1 DFIDPKESAEI
12 LRGHVPAGI
21 ALARQ
26 FKIPTDVAQ
35 GIVSHHGDG
44 VMRYFY
50 EKARSEHGD
59 VVDVD
64 DFRHIGHKPRTA
76 ETAILMLADSLEAA
90 CRAVFQVEE
99 PTADAIEKVVNRI
112 IDEKVEDGQ
121 LSEAPLTLAQLTQ
134 VRKAFLDSLVGHY
147 HQRIAYPNFPGS

>member
-1 DFIDPKESAEI
+1 MI
-12 LRGHVPAGI
+12 RGHVTAGL

-26 FKIPTDVAQ
+26 YDIPTDVSD

-50 EKARSEHGD
+50 ENARQQDGID
-59 VVDVD
+59 VDID
-64 DFRHIGHKPRTA
+64 DFRHVGHKPHTS

-90 CRAVFQVEE
+90 CRANFQSDE
-99 PTADAIEKVVNRI
+99 PTPDSIEKVVNRVM
-112 IDEKVEDGQ
+112 DEKMEDGQ
-121 LSEAPLTLAQLTQ
+121 LSESPLTLGQISQ
-134 VRKAFLDSLVGHY
+134 IRQAFLESLIGHY